1 MSAAGNT
8 TVSESLKA
16 RYKSKL
22 NMDSFLIVLMLS
34 LLYGV
39 QLFLVYSVFSAT
51 KPVLSEFSGLIPV
64 YLLFVGL
71 MFAIETIGC
80 LKVRQSIKQHMHEFR
95 YYD

>member
-1 MSAAGNT
+1 
-8 TVSESLKA
+8 
-16 RYKSKL
+16 
-22 NMDSFLIVLMLS
+22 MDSALIALMLS

-51 KPVLSEFSGLIPV
+51 KPVLLEFSGLIPV

-71 MFAIETIGC
+71 MFFIETVGC